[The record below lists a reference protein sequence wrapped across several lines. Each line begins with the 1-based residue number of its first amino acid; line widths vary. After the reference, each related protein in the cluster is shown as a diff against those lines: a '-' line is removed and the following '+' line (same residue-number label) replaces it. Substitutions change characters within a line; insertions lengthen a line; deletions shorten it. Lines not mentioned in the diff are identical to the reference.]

1 MADIWK
7 SFEDIF
13 NFTTLIWE
21 SEDGRWGP
29 RDPDGTWRGM
39 LGMINRSKVDVAICE
54 MGLSLIRKL
63 EFDTTFPFLTVQ

>member
-21 SEDGRWGP
+21 SEDGSWGP

-54 MGLSLIRKL
+54 MSLRLYRKL
-63 EFDTTFPFLTVQ
+63 EFDTTFPYLTLQ